1 MPGRAATRRNSE
13 LKVQRWRQAANWRR
27 GEIKDLSMRRL
38 GSESRKLL
46 GRLEL
51 DPRVTVA
58 TGILKRDSEES
69 RLYDSDATG
78 VVFQTVQS
86 SVPTLAPVSKFSQNV
101 KVVLSYRAH
110 ASCAPAS

>member
-1 MPGRAATRRNSE
+1 
-13 LKVQRWRQAANWRR
+13 
-27 GEIKDLSMRRL
+27 MRRL
-38 GSESRKLL
+38 GSESRTLL

-110 ASCAPAS
+110 ASLCALTVRWPSASSSMPEWGGGSLACRRRRRR